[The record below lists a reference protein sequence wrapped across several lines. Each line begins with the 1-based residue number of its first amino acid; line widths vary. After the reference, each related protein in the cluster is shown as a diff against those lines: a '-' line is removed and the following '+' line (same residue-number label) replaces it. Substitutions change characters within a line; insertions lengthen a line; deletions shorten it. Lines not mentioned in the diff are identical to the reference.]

1 MRKGINKNIVKN
13 MTNQE
18 YRNRG
23 IETERIQ
30 SKSQRFGTYEVN
42 KISLS
47 CFNDKQY
54 IADHGIKTLPYKHNI
69 HEKDNEGNKTRKG
82 INKNVVKNVINQE
95 YINRGIETKRIQSKS
110 QRFGTYEVNKISLSC
125 FNVRWCQARE
135 LFGLQIPVTTGGNL

>member
-13 MTNQE
+13 MTNQQ

-23 IETERIQ
+23 IETERIE

-110 QRFGTYEVNKISLSC
+110 QRFGTYEVNKI
-125 FNVRWCQARE
+125 
-135 LFGLQIPVTTGGNL
+135 